1 MTVMRSLRFIL
12 ASLVVVAAILPS
24 KGRAQTKKE
33 GWVGIVF
40 TTGIG
45 QTNSAGTLVFNDYP
59 VIESIDPGSPA
70 ELAGLQAGDI
80 LISLNSQDFRK
91 NPIPMSSLIVAGNK
105 VTFRYKRDD
114 VTRVSTLTVAERPDG
129 TSSRTVFNIIQPAP
143 DRAEVT
149 GTRIAREQAGRTRTV
164 TLRERAAAGTS
175 LPMVTV
181 PMIFGAGSPSVTIA
195 GAELTQLNDGLRE
208 LLKFK
213 GNGIFVI
220 NVGMGTPAG
229 QSGLKSGDVII
240 KAEQEII
247 ENPGE
252 LIRVMRRTTESA
264 MLLQVMR
271 NRKAKNI
278 TLRW

>member
-1 MTVMRSLRFIL
+1 MRSFRFIL
-12 ASLVVVAAILPS
+12 ASLVVVAAIMPS

-91 NPIPMSSLIVAGNK
+91 DPIPMSSLIVAGNK

-114 VTRVSTLTVAERPDG
+114 VTRTSTLTVAERPDG
-129 TSSRTVFNIIQPAP
+129 TYARTVFNVIEPLP
-143 DRAEVT
+143 ERGEGTTRVT
-149 GTRIAREQAGRTRTV
+149 REQAGRTRTV
-164 TLRERAAAGTS
+164 TLRERAAAGS
-175 LPMVTV
+175 PFPAVTV
-181 PMIFGAGSPSVTIA
+181 PMIFGAGSPSITIA

-208 LLKFK
+208 LLNFR
-213 GNGIFVI
+213 GEGLFVI
-220 NVGMGTPAG
+220 NVGIGTPAG
-229 QSGLKSGDVII
+229 TSGLKSGDVII
-240 KAEQEII
+240 RAEKQPIA
-247 ENPGE
+247 NPGE
-252 LIRVMRRTTESA
+252 LIRIMRRTTESA

-271 NRKAKNI
+271 NQKARNI